1 MGAGIIAAV
10 HLWSGKQS
18 NPLPCVCA
26 CVFMYEGETRRCVFA
41 NTFGVK
47 FIIRTSCTPKPLK
60 NAVT

>member
-26 CVFMYEGETRRCVFA
+26 CVFMYEGETRISVRVCEHFW
-41 NTFGVK
+41 G
-47 FIIRTSCTPKPLK
+47 
-60 NAVT
+60 